1 MHPIRA
7 EANKKSA
14 GAEPVL
20 NVFRRHHYMTE
31 DETLAQL
38 QAQRVYIMRELKAG
52 RLKYNMAM
60 PVRRALDKKIL
71 KTQRELRK

>member
-1 MHPIRA
+1 
-7 EANKKSA
+7 
-14 GAEPVL
+14 
-20 NVFRRHHYMTE
+20 MTE